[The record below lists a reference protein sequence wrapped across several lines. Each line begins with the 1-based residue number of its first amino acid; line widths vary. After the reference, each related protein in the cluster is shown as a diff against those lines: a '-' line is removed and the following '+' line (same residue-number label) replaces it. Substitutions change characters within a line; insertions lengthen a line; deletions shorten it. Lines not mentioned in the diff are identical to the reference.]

1 MRKETS
7 LRNIIRQG
15 LNSVFYIC
23 RKELKAVFRDQGVLI
38 FFLLVPLAYPLL
50 YAFIYTGEVVREVP
64 TAVVDMNK
72 STLSREFLRNA
83 DATPDLH
90 IQSYCAD
97 MEEAKLLLKEGKVY
111 GIIYIPES
119 FSRDIAKGIQ
129 THVSLY
135 CDMSGMLYYKA
146 ILTAST
152 EASLKMNKEIKIR
165 RSGNTTDR
173 QDEISAAP
181 ITYEAVNL
189 FNPQA
194 GYASFLL
201 PAVLILIIQQTLLL
215 GVGLSA
221 GTARENNRFRDLVPL
236 SRQYQGTLRIVLGK
250 SSAYFI
256 IYAIVSAYI
265 LCAVPKMFSLVQ
277 IAQAG
282 VLATFIL
289 PYILACIFFAMTCSI
304 FIHHREACMM
314 IYVFTSVPLLFIS
327 GVSWPGMAIPG
338 FWKAVSWMFPSTFG
352 INGFIAINTMG
363 ASLDQVQPEFRALWI
378 QTGVYFITTCI
389 VYRHQI
395 MLSRNHAMERLNE
408 FRHKKRTLL
417 SPDKTKHFPS

>member
-7 LRNIIRQG
+7 LRNIILQG
-15 LNSVFYIC
+15 MNSVFYIC
-23 RKELKAVFRDQGVLI
+23 QKELKAVFKDQGVLI

-64 TAVVDMNK
+64 AAVVDMNK
-72 STLSREFLRNA
+72 STLSREFIRKV
-83 DATPDLH
+83 DATPDEK
-90 IQSYCAD
+90 IQSHCAD
-97 MEEAKLLLKEGKVY
+97 MEEAKLLLKESKVY
-111 GIIYIPES
+111 GVIYIPES
-119 FSRDIAKGIQ
+119 FSSDITKGIQ
-129 THVSLY
+129 TQVTLY

-152 EASLKMNKEIKIR
+152 EVSLKMNKAIKVKR
-165 RSGNTTDR
+165 AGNTTDR
-173 QDEISAAP
+173 QDEISATP

-265 LCAVPKMFSLVQ
+265 LCVVPKIFSLVQ
-277 IAQAG
+277 RAQAG
-282 VLATFIL
+282 TVAAFIL
-289 PYILACIFFAMTCSI
+289 PYVLSCIFFAMTCSI

-327 GVSWPGMAIPG
+327 GVSWPGSAIPA
-338 FWKAVSWMFPSTFG
+338 FWRVISWMFPSTFG
-352 INGFIAINTMG
+352 INGYIAINSMG
-363 ASLDQVQPEFRALWI
+363 ATLDQVLPEFRALWI
-378 QTGVYFITTCI
+378 QTGVYFLTTCI
-389 VYRHQI
+389 VYRRQI
-395 MLSRNHAMERLNE
+395 MLSRSHAMERLKE
-408 FRHKKRTLL
+408 FRRKKKNLITQQ
-417 SPDKTKHFPS
+417 KN

>member
-7 LRNIIRQG
+7 LRNIILQG
-15 LNSVFYIC
+15 MNSVFYIC
-23 RKELKAVFRDQGVLI
+23 QKELKAVFKDQGVLI

-64 TAVVDMNK
+64 AAVVDMNK
-72 STLSREFLRNA
+72 STLSREFIRKV
-83 DATPDLH
+83 DATPDVK
-90 IQSYCAD
+90 IQSHCAD
-97 MEEAKLLLKEGKVY
+97 MEEAKLLLKESKVY
-111 GIIYIPES
+111 GVIYIPES
-119 FSRDIAKGIQ
+119 FSSDIAKGIQ
-129 THVSLY
+129 TQVTLY

-152 EASLKMNKEIKIR
+152 EVSLKMNKAIKAKR
-165 RSGNTTDR
+165 AGNTTDR
-173 QDEISAAP
+173 QDEISATP

-265 LCAVPKMFSLVQ
+265 LCVVPKIFSLVQ

-282 VLATFIL
+282 TLAAFIL
-289 PYILACIFFAMTCSI
+289 PYVLSCIFFAMTCSI

-327 GVSWPGMAIPG
+327 GVSWPGSAIPA
-338 FWKAVSWMFPSTFG
+338 FWRVISWIFPSTFG
-352 INGFIAINTMG
+352 INGYIAINSMG
-363 ASLDQVQPEFRALWI
+363 ATLDQVLPEFRALWI
-378 QTGVYFITTCI
+378 QTGVYFLTTCI
-389 VYRHQI
+389 VYRRQI
-395 MLSRNHAMERLNE
+395 MLSRSHAMERLKE
-408 FRHKKRTLL
+408 FRRKKKNLVTQQ
-417 SPDKTKHFPS
+417 KN

>member
-7 LRNIIRQG
+7 LRNIILQG
-15 LNSVFYIC
+15 MNSVFYIC
-23 RKELKAVFRDQGVLI
+23 QKELKAVFKDQGVLI

-64 TAVVDMNK
+64 AAVVDMNK
-72 STLSREFLRNA
+72 STLSREFIRKV
-83 DATPDLH
+83 DATPDVK
-90 IQSYCAD
+90 IQSHCAD
-97 MEEAKLLLKEGKVY
+97 MEEAKLLLKESKVY
-111 GIIYIPES
+111 GVIYIPEN
-119 FSRDIAKGIQ
+119 FSSDITKGIQ
-129 THVSLY
+129 TQVTLY

-152 EASLKMNKEIKIR
+152 EVSLKMNKAIKVKR
-165 RSGNTTDR
+165 AGNTTDR
-173 QDEISAAP
+173 QDEISATP

-221 GTARENNRFRDLVPL
+221 GTARENNRFRELVPL

-265 LCAVPKMFSLVQ
+265 LCVVPKIFSLVQ

-282 VLATFIL
+282 TLAAFIL
-289 PYILACIFFAMTCSI
+289 PYVLSCIFFAMTCSI

-327 GVSWPGMAIPG
+327 GVSWPGSAIPA
-338 FWKAVSWMFPSTFG
+338 FWRVISWMFPSTFG
-352 INGFIAINTMG
+352 INGYIAINSMG
-363 ASLDQVQPEFRALWI
+363 ATLDQVLPEFRALWI
-378 QTGVYFITTCI
+378 QTGVYFLTTCI
-389 VYRHQI
+389 VYRRQI
-395 MLSRNHAMERLNE
+395 MLSRSHAMERLKE
-408 FRHKKRTLL
+408 FRRKKKNLVTQQ
-417 SPDKTKHFPS
+417 KN